1 MIIAVA
7 SGKGGT
13 GKTTI
18 AVNLAYSIGDAQLL
32 DCDVEEPNAHLFL
45 KPDIQMNETVGVPV
59 PAVDASRCSGC
70 GRCGEVCAYSAIV
83 VIDKRVAVFPD
94 LCHGCGAC
102 AYFCPEKAISENLW
116 EIGVVSS
123 GRAGSISFAQ
133 GLLNIG
139 RPMAVPVIRKVKER
153 IESGR
158 TVILDAPPG
167 VSCPVVETVKGAD
180 FCVLVTEPTPFGL
193 NDLTIAAAMVRAIG
207 VPFGVVINS
216 SSIGDDGV
224 STYCAREGIPVLLS
238 LPWDRR
244 IAEEYSAGRLIIQR
258 LPEYHES
265 FHDLFESIKS
275 VKANLSRHEATHGNK
290 R

>member
-18 AVNLAYSIGDAQLL
+18 AVNLACSIGDAQLL

-45 KPDIQMNETVGVPV
+45 KPDIQRTETVGVPV
-59 PAVDASRCSGC
+59 PSVDVARCTGC

-83 VIDKRVAVFPD
+83 VIQKRVAVFPD

-102 AYFCPEKAISENLW
+102 AYFCPEKAISEKLW
-116 EIGVVSS
+116 DIGVVSS
-123 GRAGSISFAQ
+123 GTAGSISFVQ

-139 RPMAVPVIRKVKER
+139 RPMAVPVIRKVKEQ
-153 IESGR
+153 IEPVR
-158 TVILDAPPG
+158 TAILDSPPG
-167 VSCPVVETVKGAD
+167 ASCPVVETVKGAD
-180 FCVLVTEPTPFGL
+180 FCMLVTEPTPFGL
-193 NDLTIAAAMVRAIG
+193 NDLTIAAAMVRTIG

-216 SSIGDDGV
+216 STIGDGGV
-224 STYCAREGIPVLLS
+224 SAYCAREGIPVLMS

-244 IAEEYSAGRLIIQR
+244 IAEEYSAGRLIVQN
-258 LPEYHES
+258 LAEYRELFHE
-265 FHDLFESIKS
+265 LFETIK
-275 VKANLSRHEATHGNK
+275 KNIARHEATYGNK

>member
-18 AVNLAYSIGDAQLL
+18 AANLAYSIGDVQLL

-45 KPDIQMNETVGVPV
+45 RPEIEKTETVGVPV

-102 AYFCPEKAISENLW
+102 AYFCPEKAISEILW

-123 GRAGSISFAQ
+123 GRAGSISFVQ

-153 IESGR
+153 IEPGR
-158 TVILDAPPG
+158 AVILDAPPG
-167 VSCPVVETVKGAD
+167 ASCPVVETVKGAD

-193 NDLTIAAAMVRAIG
+193 NDLTIAAEMVRTLG
-207 VPFGVVINS
+207 MPFGVVINS
-216 SSIGDDGV
+216 STIGDDGV
-224 STYCAREGIPVLLS
+224 SAYCAREGIPVLLS

-244 IAEEYSAGRLIIQR
+244 IAEEYSAGRLIVHN
-258 LPEYHES
+258 LAEYRVLFHE
-265 FHDLFESIKS
+265 LFESIKS
-275 VKANLSRHEATHGNK
+275 NRARHEATHGHK